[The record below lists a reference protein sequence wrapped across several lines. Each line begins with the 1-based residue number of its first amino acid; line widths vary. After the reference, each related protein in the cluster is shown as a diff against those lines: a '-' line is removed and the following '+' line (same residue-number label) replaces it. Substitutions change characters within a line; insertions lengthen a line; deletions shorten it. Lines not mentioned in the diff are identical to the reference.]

1 MITLCG
7 FAISNY
13 FNIVKMALIEKG
25 LPFEEERVLP
35 ASTDEAVLA
44 ISPLGKIPFIRTP
57 QGGMCESNAILE
69 YINASAASPALLPED
84 AFAAAKVRELITYI
98 NLHLELVA
106 RELYAQAFFGGTVS
120 EATQERVRKQL
131 AKNING
137 FKRLVQFGPYIAGGT
152 FTIARSRNGH
162 TRCVRRR
169 HVIGCGC
176 GLQALREAGGRACQ
190 RTKSGGRPK
199 SGYLTSHQHRYG
211 RLRHHFVGHAAQ
223 HKPSNARAAMRTQH
237 NQIGTFQR
245 CHLNNAAGGGD
256 VFHKSDLQLH
266 RRSTGLA

>member
-25 LPFEEERVLP
+25 LPFQEERVLP

-152 FTIARSRNGH
+152 FTMADCVAFCNLPVVGMA
-162 TRCVRRR
+162 TRAV
-169 HVIGCGC
+169 
-176 GLQALREAGGRACQ
+176 
-190 RTKSGGRPK
+190 
-199 SGYLTSHQHRYG
+199 YG
-211 RLRHHFVGHAAQ
+211 EDML
-223 HKPSNARAAMRTQH
+223 
-237 NQIGTFQR
+237 
-245 CHLNNAAGGGD
+245 LAAGVDYKPYVKLVGERASAQKVVAD
-256 VFHKSDLQLH
+256 RKAA
-266 RRSTGLA
+266 ST